1 MRSLMLLSCMVLLAS
16 AAQATPTGETFL
28 MNVPG
33 ITGEVTRPSYVGWI
47 SVNSFS
53 GGFRNS
59 SVVGSGGT
67 VPSCQP
73 LVVVK
78 PLDQASPLLTAAVA
92 TFHVYPYI
100 ELVGLGGTG
109 NPFVRLLLLDVAI
122 SSVDFGGSQTASAQ
136 VDNLKLAPRRI
147 EITFQPQKP
156 DGTLGNAA
164 TATIDCL
171 F

>member
-1 MRSLMLLSCMVLLAS
+1 MRSLILLSCMLSLAS

-67 VPSCQP
+67 VPRFCP
-73 LVVVK
+73 
-78 PLDQASPLLTAAVA
+78 VA
-92 TFHVYPYI
+92 QCSRA
-100 ELVGLGGTG
+100 LGYRGRT
-109 NPFVRLLLLDVAI
+109 VHDRC
-122 SSVDFGGSQTASAQ
+122 
-136 VDNLKLAPRRI
+136 R
-147 EITFQPQKP
+147 
-156 DGTLGNAA
+156 
-164 TATIDCL
+164 
-171 F
+171 